1 MFISTIQRLY
11 QTDIIRKAFFKLK
24 KGENTFKVQDI
35 KKQNQRIKCCLFTYL
50 FIRCLNWAITDLLTK
65 CFIRDLYSTRSLPSA
80 PRKTPGVLKYSTN
93 ESETEKNG

>member
-35 KKQNQRIKCCLFTYL
+35 KKQNQSKNQVL
-50 FIRCLNWAITDLLTK
+50 FIHIPV
-65 CFIRDLYSTRSLPSA
+65 Y
-80 PRKTPGVLKYSTN
+80 
-93 ESETEKNG
+93 

>member
-35 KKQNQRIKCCLFTYL
+35 KCVGGTLYL
-50 FIRCLNWAITDLLTK
+50 DKVGIYLL
-65 CFIRDLYSTRSLPSA
+65 A
-80 PRKTPGVLKYSTN
+80 
-93 ESETEKNG
+93 